1 MKLNVL
7 YTFKNIGLEEL
18 IMANHKSAVKKYK
31 RDEKKRIIN
40 KMNMSKMRNK
50 IKNLRKLMEDGKVED
65 SKKILSDVIST
76 IDKTVTKGAIHK
88 NTGSRYK
95 SRLTLLV
102 QKG

>member
-1 MKLNVL
+1 
-7 YTFKNIGLEEL
+7 
-18 IMANHKSAVKKYK
+18 MANHKSALRKYR
-31 RDEKKRIIN
+31 RDEKKRVIN

-50 IKNLRKLMEDGKVED
+50 IKKLRKLMEDGKVEEG
-65 SKKILSDVIST
+65 KMLLPEVISV
-76 IDKTVTKGAIHK
+76 IDKTISKGTIHK

>member
-1 MKLNVL
+1 MYYTVL
-7 YTFKNIGLEEL
+7 KTLVLEEL

-50 IKNLRKLMEDGKVED
+50 IKNLKKLIEDGKVED
-65 SKKILSDVIST
+65 GKKILSEVLST
-76 IDKTVTKGAIHK
+76 IDKTVTKGTIHK
-88 NTGSRYK
+88 KTGSRYK

>member
-1 MKLNVL
+1 
-7 YTFKNIGLEEL
+7 
-18 IMANHKSAVKKYK
+18 MANHKSALRKYR

-50 IKNLRKLMEDGKVED
+50 IKKLRKLIEDGKIED
-65 SKKILSDVIST
+65 GRKILPEVIST
-76 IDKTVTKGAIHK
+76 IDKTVTKGTIHK
-88 NTGSRYK
+88 KTGSRYK